1 MIKRREY
8 SDISTDQNI
17 LLYVL
22 MFWNNLLRPPNC
34 VQNKI
39 KKTHAEAERSV
50 YLYIS
55 VPSLAFDCREA
66 IDFQFRTKSQI

>member
-8 SDISTDQNI
+8 TDIPTDQNI

-22 MFWNNLLRPPNC
+22 RFWNNLLHPPNC

-39 KKTHAEAERSV
+39 KKTQAEAERNV
-50 YLYIS
+50 DLYIS
-55 VPSLAFDCREA
+55 VQSLAFDCRKA